1 MDENPDD
8 MMFTSGLSR
17 TKVLDEYYSLLKK
30 QDYERKLLLDQINQ
44 LITAYNDP
52 SMNEKSTGILEILR
66 EIKQQFESGGKKQK
80 SDENNIKT
88 STSEIEIKFVEQL
101 PPEIQVLH
109 DLLESKK
116 EEVLEKDQLIVEY
129 NSEIESISAEKNS
142 LIIEL
147 EKLNRIIES
156 WKSQLEMLESMAKND
171 PRFLMIEALKSHD
184 KLTEIQLAFALGTS
198 ISQIRRFTSDLL
210 DMELVKIEKDG
221 RIRWIVN

>member
-1 MDENPDD
+1 MDENQDD

-30 QDYERKLLLDQINQ
+30 QDNERKLLLDQINQ

-52 SMNEKSTGILEILR
+52 SMNGKGSGILEILM

-88 STSEIEIKFVEQL
+88 STSEIEIEFVEQL

-129 NSEIESISAEKNS
+129 NSEIESISTEKNS

-171 PRFLMIEALKSHD
+171 PRFRMIEALKSHD

-198 ISQIRRFTSDLL
+198 ISQIRRFISDLL

>member
-44 LITAYNDP
+44 LITAYNDS

-109 DLLESKK
+109 DLLESKR

-156 WKSQLEMLESMAKND
+156 WKSQHEMLESMAKND